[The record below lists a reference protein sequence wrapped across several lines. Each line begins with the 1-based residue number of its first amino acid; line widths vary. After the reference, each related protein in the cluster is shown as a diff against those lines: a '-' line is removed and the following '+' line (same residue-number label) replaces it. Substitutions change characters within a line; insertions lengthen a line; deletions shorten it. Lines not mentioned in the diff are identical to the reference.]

1 MNSYL
6 LQDNGK
12 DSESLKDENEAKE
25 KEKTNKQATR
35 NREVLGA
42 KQNILIEYIF
52 KITHESAHVPTITSL
67 VNVKPASAVEKKKK
81 KEHLLHYSTE
91 KNPMLE
97 KPFLE
102 MRITELSSSSFRT
115 TTINYFLNFI
125 PPKQSVSQKTIAF
138 FVLRWINIL
147 CIWKLEA
154 KMLAYFIDDI
164 IYSYF
169 AKKMNFIPRL
179 LVI

>member
-67 VNVKPASAVEKKKK
+67 VHVKPVSAVEEKKRTPFT
-81 KEHLLHYSTE
+81 LFDR
-91 KNPMLE
+91 E
-97 KPFLE
+97 KPNVGKTFLGDE
-102 MRITELSSSSFRT
+102 
-115 TTINYFLNFI
+115 NN
-125 PPKQSVSQKTIAF
+125 
-138 FVLRWINIL
+138 
-147 CIWKLEA
+147 
-154 KMLAYFIDDI
+154 
-164 IYSYF
+164 
-169 AKKMNFIPRL
+169 
-179 LVI
+179 